1 MTVRIRLSILLCLAP
16 AGATFAQTDL
26 LDLEIGDLARREHE
40 ISIELDTITDTAT
53 NESVSPRSLAEEL
66 GRSRVVL
73 VGEEHTGQE
82 FHAIQLRVLELLH
95 TAGVPLAVGLEMIPV
110 DKQAALDAW
119 IGGGLDEPGFLE
131 MSDWYRVWG
140 YNWGYYRDVFLFARQ
155 HEIPMYALR
164 ANENDAASADVVA
177 APPSNEQRALMAAFF
192 EADSPVHGGLSPGQL
207 DSLAVAQAKR
217 DATMAQRAVEALDA
231 HPDST
236 MVLLAGTGH
245 VLYELGIVAQ
255 LPEAERSSAVTIL
268 PVPVE
273 DDSLTIRASIADFVW
288 GIPDVDHPR
297 FPELGVITMQH
308 DDGLRVIHIEPDSPA
323 DSAGLAV
330 GDVLTHLAGTALDE
344 RRDLSAALAAMR
356 WGDEIRIEL
365 LRDEERDQLAIEFR
379 R

>member
-40 ISIELDTITDTAT
+40 ISIELDKITDTAT

-95 TAGVPLAVGLEMIPV
+95 TAGAPLAVGLEMIPV

-155 HEIPMYALR
+155 LTAPCTEDCR
-164 ANENDAASADVVA
+164 RDSSTRSSSRRQSATRQWRN
-177 APPSNEQRALMAAFF
+177 APWKRSMRVRIVRWCCWLEPVTCSMSSVSSHSYRRPS
-192 EADSPVHGGLSPGQL
+192 
-207 DSLAVAQAKR
+207 
-217 DATMAQRAVEALDA
+217 EAL
-231 HPDST
+231 P
-236 MVLLAGTGH
+236 
-245 VLYELGIVAQ
+245 
-255 LPEAERSSAVTIL
+255 
-268 PVPVE
+268 
-273 DDSLTIRASIADFVW
+273 
-288 GIPDVDHPR
+288 
-297 FPELGVITMQH
+297 
-308 DDGLRVIHIEPDSPA
+308 
-323 DSAGLAV
+323 
-330 GDVLTHLAGTALDE
+330 
-344 RRDLSAALAAMR
+344 
-356 WGDEIRIEL
+356 
-365 LRDEERDQLAIEFR
+365 
-379 R
+379 